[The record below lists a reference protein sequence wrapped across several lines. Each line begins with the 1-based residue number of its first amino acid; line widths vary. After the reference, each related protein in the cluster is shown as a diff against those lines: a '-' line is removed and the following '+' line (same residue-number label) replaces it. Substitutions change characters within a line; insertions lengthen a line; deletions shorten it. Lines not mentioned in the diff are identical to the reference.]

1 MAQQGQFLDRHRRA
15 RPPSCFIVV
24 GSGFADGAGQAQ
36 APSDEIL
43 WARSGFLVGSGATY
57 RYAAILEDD
66 MSDENTQM
74 EALYDQAADIAD
86 KHLVAALEEGGALGY
101 LVGVMMVE
109 ASVNAAAE
117 ATSRE
122 DIVRLL
128 KDLAAQIEQ
137 DIKDNP
143 GE

>member
-1 MAQQGQFLDRHRRA
+1 
-15 RPPSCFIVV
+15 
-24 GSGFADGAGQAQ
+24 
-36 APSDEIL
+36 
-43 WARSGFLVGSGATY
+43 
-57 RYAAILEDD
+57 

-74 EALYDQAADIAD
+74 EALYDKAADIAD

-109 ASVNAAAE
+109 AAVNAAAE

-128 KDLAAQIEQ
+128 KDLAIQIEQ

-143 GE
+143 GED

>member
-1 MAQQGQFLDRHRRA
+1 
-15 RPPSCFIVV
+15 
-24 GSGFADGAGQAQ
+24 
-36 APSDEIL
+36 
-43 WARSGFLVGSGATY
+43 
-57 RYAAILEDD
+57 
-66 MSDENTQM
+66 
-74 EALYDQAADIAD
+74 
-86 KHLVAALEEGGALGY
+86 
-101 LVGVMMVE
+101 MVE
-109 ASVNAAAE
+109 AAVNAAAE

>member
-1 MAQQGQFLDRHRRA
+1 LIGIVRSPQFFL
-15 RPPSCFIVV
+15 
-24 GSGFADGAGQAQ
+24 SGFAAAAVGAQ
-36 APSDEIL
+36 ASSDENFS
-43 WARSGFLVGSGATY
+43 ARRRFLIGSRRNRSPLPGRTTETY
-57 RYAAILEDD
+57 QSEDD

-86 KHLVAALEEGGALGY
+86 KHLVAALEEAGALGY

-128 KDLAAQIEQ
+128 KDLTAQIEQ

>member
-1 MAQQGQFLDRHRRA
+1 
-15 RPPSCFIVV
+15 
-24 GSGFADGAGQAQ
+24 
-36 APSDEIL
+36 
-43 WARSGFLVGSGATY
+43 
-57 RYAAILEDD
+57 

-86 KHLVAALEEGGALGY
+86 KQLVAALEEGGALGY

-109 ASVNAAAE
+109 AAVNAAAE